1 MTTPLALLGVGATL
15 SLTALRGRWAQAA
28 GAALVKVGVAP
39 LVGYLLVTVFGLSPI
54 ELRIAMIYLATP
66 TATASYVMAGQLGSD
81 EQLAGAIIVLSTILS
96 LPALAIS
103 LSV

>member
-1 MTTPLALLGVGATL
+1 
-15 SLTALRGRWAQAA
+15 
-28 GAALVKVGVAP
+28 
-39 LVGYLLVTVFGLSPI
+39 
-54 ELRIAMIYLATP
+54 
-66 TATASYVMAGQLGSD
+66 MAGQLGSD